1 MKDNTTLID
10 VHHHYNPLF
19 NTKLPEPLNSR
30 LKNEMQWNWN
40 IREDLEF
47 ISENKISYAILSYPV
62 INSMLS
68 ASENIHLASMINESF
83 ATLMAKHRCLGA
95 FAYLP
100 YQDMQSA
107 LEEVEYALDTLHLDG
122 VFLPTSIA
130 GLELYDR
137 YFDDFYRELNKRKAL
152 VFIHPTMEMKQ
163 ADDKYENLLMG
174 QMNEVTRAA
183 CELVYGGVLHRYPD
197 IRFILSYG
205 GGNVSFFSSRIIK
218 GVVYPNLA
226 QHSEKMNY
234 PKGIE
239 YYLKQF
245 YYDTA
250 LPVHTNILNCL
261 KMFVSRS
268 QILYGSDYPFSPVS
282 NILQNISHVK
292 LTKSV
297 DGNNLADCCE
307 NNTVQLLRAD

>member
-122 VFLPTSIA
+122 VFLPTSI
-130 GLELYDR
+130 LSCM
-137 YFDDFYRELNKRKAL
+137 
-152 VFIHPTMEMKQ
+152 T
-163 ADDKYENLLMG
+163 
-174 QMNEVTRAA
+174 
-183 CELVYGGVLHRYPD
+183 D
-197 IRFILSYG
+197 ISMIF
-205 GGNVSFFSSRIIK
+205 
-218 GVVYPNLA
+218 
-226 QHSEKMNY
+226 
-234 PKGIE
+234 
-239 YYLKQF
+239 
-245 YYDTA
+245 T
-250 LPVHTNILNCL
+250 
-261 KMFVSRS
+261 
-268 QILYGSDYPFSPVS
+268 GS
-282 NILQNISHVK
+282 
-292 LTKSV
+292 
-297 DGNNLADCCE
+297 
-307 NNTVQLLRAD
+307 